1 MIVTQAPGA
10 RAHRRSLLKREATR
24 AILYVLLALV
34 TIAMLGPFA
43 YAVSTSFKN
52 SFTMMSFPPQIIPA
66 QPTMDNYVYVL
77 TQTQFYRWVV
87 NTVVM
92 AGGVTLITLVLDALA
107 AYAFAKKEFVG
118 KRPLFALMMA
128 TLMIPG
134 ALLLVPTFLIANDFH
149 MVDTY
154 AGLIVPGVGG
164 AIGVFLLRQFMQSI
178 PTELE
183 YAARIDGC
191 TELGVFWRII
201 LPLSKPALATLGILS
216 FTAAWNGLIWPLV
229 ITNSQ
234 SMATLPV
241 GIATLNSYYQSNYG
255 VDSAA
260 ALLSVIPLTVVFL
273 LAQRYFI
280 EGLTVGALKS

>member
-1 MIVTQAPGA
+1 MVTYTSAA
-10 RAHRRSLLKREATR
+10 RSHRRYVLKRETR
-24 AILYVLLALV
+24 RVILYLLLALMV
-34 TIAMLGPFA
+34 VAMLGPFV
-43 YAVSTSFKN
+43 YAVSTSFKD
-52 SFTMMSFPPQIIPA
+52 SYTMMSFPPEIIPA
-66 QPTMDNYVYVL
+66 HPTLDNYVYVL
-77 TQTQFYRWVV
+77 TQTQFYRWVL

-92 AGGVTLITLVLDALA
+92 AGGVTIITLLLDALA
-107 AYAFAKKEFVG
+107 AYAFAKKDFVG

-149 MVDTY
+149 LVNTY

-216 FTAAWNGLIWPLV
+216 FTGAWNGLIWPLV

-234 SMATLPV
+234 DMDTLPV
-241 GIATLNSYYQSNYG
+241 GIATLNSYYQANYG
-255 VDSAA
+255 IDSAA
-260 ALLSVIPLTVVFL
+260 ALLSVIPLTIVFL
-273 LAQRYFI
+273 FFQRYFV